1 MNSRSRRSIFGLV
14 AGYLAVSAIV
24 MSSAVLPAMA
34 EVWGVKTHGPFSAPP
49 STLFRFAEDGGA
61 FTVIGEIRLDGQPV
75 EVDGLAIDAEGELF
89 AFIAG
94 DASGQLITIDPSTAA
109 ASMIGILGGREIR
122 GAAFTAAGEL
132 IGIDIFESALV
143 EIDPATGQQ
152 IGVSIA
158 LTLAGEPFDVGT
170 GTDLAISQDGV
181 AVLSSGV
188 MEIYEVDL
196 GSGVL
201 TLLLADTEVGDD
213 GIPLFGAGLA
223 FPAQPVG
230 NILFLYDV
238 NGDDD
243 IFSYE
248 LEDPFTRTLVFPDI
262 IASYNAGRGDL
273 ASNPMVTVAAPEDH
287 GSAPERPRLLPSFP
301 NPFNPQ
307 TMIAFSVP
315 RSQHVIVSV
324 HGVDGKY
331 VTTLA
336 DRDFAAGSHALPWNG
351 LDARG
356 KAMSS
361 GTYLVRLRTDNGVEA
376 RKVSLVR

>member
-1 MNSRSRRSIFGLV
+1 MNSRSHRSIFGLV
-14 AGYLAVSAIV
+14 TGYLAVSAIV
-24 MSSAVLPAMA
+24 MASAVLPAMA
-34 EVWGVKTHGPFSAPP
+34 EVWGVKTHDPFSEPP

-61 FTVIGEIRLDGQPV
+61 FTVIGQIRLDGQPV

-89 AFIAG
+89 AFMIP
-94 DASGQLITIDPSTAA
+94 IDPSTAA
-109 ASMIGILGGREIR
+109 ASVIGILSGREIR

-152 IGVSIA
+152 IGASIE
-158 LTLAGEPFDVGT
+158 LTLAGDPFDVGD
-170 GTDLAISQDGV
+170 GTDLAISQDGT

-201 TLLLADTEVGDD
+201 TLLLADAEVGDD

-223 FPAQPVG
+223 FPVQPID

-248 LEDPFTRTLVFPDI
+248 LEDPFARTLVFPNI
-262 IASYNAGRGDL
+262 ISSYNAGRGDL
-273 ASNPMVTVAAPEDH
+273 ASNPMVTVATPEDH

-307 TMIAFSVP
+307 TTVAFSVP
-315 RSQHVIVSV
+315 RSLHVIVSV
-324 HGVDGKY
+324 HGIDGKY

-336 DRDFAAGSHALPWNG
+336 DRDFAAGSHDLPWNG

-356 KAMSS
+356 KAMPS
-361 GTYLVRLRTDNGVEA
+361 GTYLVRLRTDSGVEA